1 MGIPASQ
8 RLRKQSEFHQVR
20 RSEHRIHC
28 GPFVIQC
35 DLPSADAAASEDL
48 PRLGVIASRRVG
60 NAVKRNR
67 GKRLVREIFRKNAAR
82 LPRGGRLVVV
92 LRSGYDRYD
101 FADLEA
107 HFVKACERIPRKAD
121 PGSPNK

>member
-8 RLRKQSEFHQVR
+8 RLRKQSEFHEVR

-28 GPFVIQC
+28 GPFVVQC
-35 DLPSADAAASEDL
+35 ALAGGDSGSLPL
-48 PRLGVIASRRVG
+48 LGVIASRRVG

-67 GKRLVREIFRKNAAR
+67 GKRLVREIFRRHAGA
-82 LPRGGRLVVV
+82 LPRGSRFVVV
-92 LRSGYDRYD
+92 LRAGYARYD

-107 HFVKACERIPRKAD
+107 EFIRAYTKMLRAAD
-121 PGSPNK
+121 AGNLCK